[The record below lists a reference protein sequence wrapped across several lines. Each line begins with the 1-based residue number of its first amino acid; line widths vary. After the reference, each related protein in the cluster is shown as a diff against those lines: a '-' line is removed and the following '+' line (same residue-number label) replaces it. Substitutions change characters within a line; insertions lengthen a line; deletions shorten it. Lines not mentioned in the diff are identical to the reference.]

1 MSTWT
6 AESDS
11 CPISFS
17 IDAKCDTY
25 RIKMKLY
32 AKSGVKINLYLASL
46 DASQDNYIYLHLQ
59 NRKMILSTLCTSLDI
74 EYLNENGIIM
84 RERRIISKLHLFID
98 EYTSLLNKPYIE
110 GEEKFLSSPLRSFD
124 VAVSIST
131 EACQTYAIHSFTGI
145 GYRIFAHTQQLYDKS
160 AQIHS
165 KLDRSCTLETMKKLK
180 YQSKWKHYF
189 LHPIGMSKHFHT
201 VLHGER

>member
-32 AKSGVKINLYLASL
+32 AKSGVKINLYVASL

-59 NRKMILSTLCTSLDI
+59 NRKMIPSTLCTSLDI

-98 EYTSLLNKPYIE
+98 KYEFVKQTVYRGWRKIPIIPAQIFWRRGVNFHRSLSNLRN
-110 GEEKFLSSPLRSFD
+110 PL
-124 VAVSIST
+124 I
-131 EACQTYAIHSFTGI
+131 Y
-145 GYRIFAHTQQLYDKS
+145 GYRISHL
-160 AQIHS
+160 
-165 KLDRSCTLETMKKLK
+165 CT
-180 YQSKWKHYF
+180 HAAA
-189 LHPIGMSKHFHT
+189 I
-201 VLHGER
+201 R

>member
-74 EYLNENGIIM
+74 EYLNENGIIIIM
-84 RERRIISKLHLFID
+84 REDYLEI
-98 EYTSLLNKPYIE
+98 TSLYRWIYEFVKQTIYREWRKIPIIPAQIFWRRGVN
-110 GEEKFLSSPLRSFD
+110 FHRSLSNLRNPL
-124 VAVSIST
+124 I
-131 EACQTYAIHSFTGI
+131 Y
-145 GYRIFAHTQQLYDKS
+145 GYRISHL
-160 AQIHS
+160 
-165 KLDRSCTLETMKKLK
+165 CT
-180 YQSKWKHYF
+180 HAAA
-189 LHPIGMSKHFHT
+189 I
-201 VLHGER
+201 R

>member
-1 MSTWT
+1 
-6 AESDS
+6 
-11 CPISFS
+11 
-17 IDAKCDTY
+17 
-25 RIKMKLY
+25 
-32 AKSGVKINLYLASL
+32 
-46 DASQDNYIYLHLQ
+46 
-59 NRKMILSTLCTSLDI
+59 MILSTLCTSLDI

-145 GYRIFAHTQQLYDKS
+145 GYRIFAHTQLYDKS

-180 YQSKWKHYF
+180 
-189 LHPIGMSKHFHT
+189 
-201 VLHGER
+201 

>member
-1 MSTWT
+1 M
-6 AESDS
+6 
-11 CPISFS
+11 
-17 IDAKCDTY
+17 
-25 RIKMKLY
+25 
-32 AKSGVKINLYLASL
+32 
-46 DASQDNYIYLHLQ
+46 YI
-59 NRKMILSTLCTSLDI
+59 IDI

-165 KLDRSCTLETMKKLK
+165 KLDRSCILETMKKLK
-180 YQSKWKHYF
+180 YQSK
-189 LHPIGMSKHFHT
+189 
-201 VLHGER
+201 

>member
-1 MSTWT
+1 
-6 AESDS
+6 
-11 CPISFS
+11 
-17 IDAKCDTY
+17 
-25 RIKMKLY
+25 MKLY
-32 AKSGVKINLYLASL
+32 AKSGVKINLYVASL

-59 NRKMILSTLCTSLDI
+59 NRKMIPSTLCTSLDI

-180 YQSKWKHYF
+180 YQSK
-189 LHPIGMSKHFHT
+189 
-201 VLHGER
+201 

>member
-1 MSTWT
+1 MR
-6 AESDS
+6 ARIIIFIF
-11 CPISFS
+11 ISKIERWS
-17 IDAKCDTY
+17 HQHCVHHRY
-25 RIKMKLY
+25 RILEWKWNNYYY
-32 AKSGVKINLYLASL
+32 ARGLSR
-46 DASQDNYIYLHLQ
+46 NYIS
-59 NRKMILSTLCTSLDI
+59 LSI
-74 EYLNENGIIM
+74 N
-84 RERRIISKLHLFID
+84 
-98 EYTSLLNKPYIE
+98 TSLLNKPYIE

-165 KLDRSCTLETMKKLK
+165 KLDRSCILETMKKLK

-189 LHPIGMSKHFHT
+189 HDPVGMSKHFHT

>member
-1 MSTWT
+1 
-6 AESDS
+6 
-11 CPISFS
+11 
-17 IDAKCDTY
+17 
-25 RIKMKLY
+25 
-32 AKSGVKINLYLASL
+32 
-46 DASQDNYIYLHLQ
+46 
-59 NRKMILSTLCTSLDI
+59 MIPSTLCTSLDI

-165 KLDRSCTLETMKKLK
+165 KLDRSCTLDEKIKISEQVKTLLSRSRWNVETFSYGSSRRKIKYKMMKYWNSSEDGL
-180 YQSKWKHYF
+180 QSKIMIKAS
-189 LHPIGMSKHFHT
+189 I
-201 VLHGER
+201 